1 MTRNDFLNDVTEW
14 WELLDFCS
22 DEGCNICEDII
33 DSDQLDEYVEE
44 DIRDTN
50 YSWRDIRDSLSEIP
64 TGYGYY
70 RMNGSFDYDGMD
82 ENDFDSYKEDVLEW
96 GDNNGVWEDE
106 PDEEDDFDTD
116 AMFNEEDSEPDEPP
130 VEEEDFSIGELMG
143 FCGVVLLDIRHLR
156 IHFLYRL
163 DSLRVLK
170 AGNWGYDGMRDAMAG
185 HSGSNDLNAPAHVQ
199 SGATANMHVN
209 IYYFAH

>member
-33 DSDQLDEYVEE
+33 DSDQLVEE

-106 PDEEDDFDTD
+106 PDDEDDFDTD
-116 AMFNEEDSEPDEPP
+116 TMFN
-130 VEEEDFSIGELMG
+130 EEDFSIGELMG
-143 FCGVVLLDIRHLR
+143 FCGVVLLDIRR
-156 IHFLYRL
+156 EEAAERARE
-163 DSLRVLK
+163 DE
-170 AGNWGYDGMRDAMAG
+170 A
-185 HSGSNDLNAPAHVQ
+185 LNQLINTNRPMILH
-199 SGATANMHVN
+199 
-209 IYYFAH
+209 

>member
-96 GDNNGVWEDE
+96 GDNNGVWKMSLM
-106 PDEEDDFDTD
+106 TRTI
-116 AMFNEEDSEPDEPP
+116 
-130 VEEEDFSIGELMG
+130 SIPTPCLMKKILNRMN
-143 FCGVVLLDIRHLR
+143 LLWRKKI
-156 IHFLYRL
+156 FP
-163 DSLRVLK
+163 S
-170 AGNWGYDGMRDAMAG
+170 
-185 HSGSNDLNAPAHVQ
+185 
-199 SGATANMHVN
+199 VN
-209 IYYFAH
+209 

>member
-106 PDEEDDFDTD
+106 PDDEDDFDTD
-116 AMFNEEDSEPDEPP
+116 TMFNEEDSEPDESP
-130 VEEEDFSIGELMG
+130 VEDEDFSIGELMG
-143 FCGVVLLDIRHLR
+143 FCGVVLLDIRR
-156 IHFLYRL
+156 EEAAERARE
-163 DSLRVLK
+163 DE
-170 AGNWGYDGMRDAMAG
+170 A
-185 HSGSNDLNAPAHVQ
+185 LNQLINTNRPMILH
-199 SGATANMHVN
+199 
-209 IYYFAH
+209 

>member
-1 MTRNDFLNDVTEW
+1 MTRNDFLNNVTEW

-22 DEGCNICEDII
+22 DEGCYICEDII

-82 ENDFDSYKEDVLEW
+82 ENDFDSYKDDVLEW

-106 PDEEDDFDTD
+106 PDEDDDFDTD
-116 AMFNEEDSEPDEPP
+116 AMFNEEDSEPDESP
-130 VEEEDFSIGELMG
+130 VEDEDFSIGELMG
-143 FCGVVLLDIRHLR
+143 FCGVVLLDIRREEAAERAREDEAFNHQHESSQNSSLTS
-156 IHFLYRL
+156 FLGERFFAF
-163 DSLRVLK
+163 D
-170 AGNWGYDGMRDAMAG
+170 M
-185 HSGSNDLNAPAHVQ
+185 
-199 SGATANMHVN
+199 TAL
-209 IYYFAH
+209 

>member
-82 ENDFDSYKEDVLEW
+82 ENDFDSYK
-96 GDNNGVWEDE
+96 
-106 PDEEDDFDTD
+106 
-116 AMFNEEDSEPDEPP
+116 
-130 VEEEDFSIGELMG
+130 
-143 FCGVVLLDIRHLR
+143 
-156 IHFLYRL
+156 
-163 DSLRVLK
+163 
-170 AGNWGYDGMRDAMAG
+170 GM
-185 HSGSNDLNAPAHVQ
+185 SW
-199 SGATANMHVN
+199 SGATTTAFGKMSLMTRTISIPTPCLMKKILNRMRLLWRKKIFPSVN
-209 IYYFAH
+209 

>member
-33 DSDQLDEYVEE
+33 DSDQLD
-44 DIRDTN
+44 
-50 YSWRDIRDSLSEIP
+50 
-64 TGYGYY
+64 GYY

-106 PDEEDDFDTD
+106 PDDEDDFDTD
-116 AMFNEEDSEPDEPP
+116 TMFNEEDSEPDEPP

-143 FCGVVLLDIRHLR
+143 FCGVVLLDIRR
-156 IHFLYRL
+156 EEAAERARE
-163 DSLRVLK
+163 DE
-170 AGNWGYDGMRDAMAG
+170 A
-185 HSGSNDLNAPAHVQ
+185 LNQLINTNRPMILH
-199 SGATANMHVN
+199 
-209 IYYFAH
+209 

>member
-1 MTRNDFLNDVTEW
+1 M
-14 WELLDFCS
+14 LDFCS

-106 PDEEDDFDTD
+106 PDDEDDFDTD
-116 AMFNEEDSEPDEPP
+116 TMFNEEDSEPDEPP

-143 FCGVVLLDIRHLR
+143 FCGVVLLDIRR
-156 IHFLYRL
+156 EEAAERARE
-163 DSLRVLK
+163 DE
-170 AGNWGYDGMRDAMAG
+170 A
-185 HSGSNDLNAPAHVQ
+185 LNQLINTNRPMILH
-199 SGATANMHVN
+199 
-209 IYYFAH
+209 

>member
-22 DEGCNICEDII
+22 DEGCYICEDII

-50 YSWRDIRDSLSEIP
+50 YSWRGIRDSLSEIP

-116 AMFNEEDSEPDEPP
+116 TMFNEEDSEPDEPP

-143 FCGVVLLDIRHLR
+143 FCGVVLLDIRREEAAERAREDEALNQLINTNRPR
-156 IHFLYRL
+156 ILH
-163 DSLRVLK
+163 
-170 AGNWGYDGMRDAMAG
+170 
-185 HSGSNDLNAPAHVQ
+185 
-199 SGATANMHVN
+199 
-209 IYYFAH
+209 

>member
-1 MTRNDFLNDVTEW
+1 MTRNDFLNNVTEW

-22 DEGCNICEDII
+22 DEGCYICEDII

-82 ENDFDSYKEDVLEW
+82 ENDFDSYKDDVREW
-96 GDNNGVWEDE
+96 GD
-106 PDEEDDFDTD
+106 
-116 AMFNEEDSEPDEPP
+116 
-130 VEEEDFSIGELMG
+130 MG
-143 FCGVVLLDIRHLR
+143 FCGVVLLDIRREEAAERAREDEAFNQLINTNRPRILR
-156 IHFLYRL
+156 
-163 DSLRVLK
+163 
-170 AGNWGYDGMRDAMAG
+170 
-185 HSGSNDLNAPAHVQ
+185 
-199 SGATANMHVN
+199 
-209 IYYFAH
+209 

>member
-82 ENDFDSYKEDVLEW
+82 ENDFDSYKEDVL
-96 GDNNGVWEDE
+96 G
-106 PDEEDDFDTD
+106 
-116 AMFNEEDSEPDEPP
+116 
-130 VEEEDFSIGELMG
+130 
-143 FCGVVLLDIRHLR
+143 
-156 IHFLYRL
+156 
-163 DSLRVLK
+163 
-170 AGNWGYDGMRDAMAG
+170 
-185 HSGSNDLNAPAHVQ
+185 
-199 SGATANMHVN
+199 GATTTVFGKMSLMTRTISIPTPCLMKKIPSRMSLLWRKRIFPSVS
-209 IYYFAH
+209 